1 MTNIQAHNDMANAIR
16 FLSMDAIQAANSG
29 HPGAPMGLA
38 DAATVLFTKHLKI
51 DPSAPKWAD
60 RDRFILSAG
69 HASMLQYALHYL
81 VGYEDMAIEQIQNF
95 RQMGAITAGHP
106 EFGHVDGIEATTG
119 PLGQGITMA
128 VGMALSE
135 RLQNARYG
143 DGICSHF
150 TYAIAGDGC
159 LMEGISHEAIDFA
172 GNTKLGRLIVLWDDN
187 NITIDGTTD
196 LSTSTDQLARFA
208 ACGWHVQAVDGHDA
222 NAIDAAI
229 TAAKVHEGQPSFIAV
244 KTIIGKG
251 APTKSGTNKVHGAP
265 LGTDEI
271 AATRTALGWDAPAFE
286 VPAPI
291 LSAWRNA
298 GARHKNT
305 RLDWEIGLVNS
316 GKADAF
322 NASMSGD
329 IPPDLRSRIDA
340 FIQTIIKDAPKVAT
354 RKASQ
359 NALEIINDV
368 CANTVGGSADLTGSN
383 NTLTDGMGII
393 SADDFG
399 GRYIYYGVR
408 EHAMAAIMN
417 GMTLHGGFIP
427 YGGTF
432 FVFAG
437 YMLGAMRLSALME
450 LRSIYVLTHDSIGL
464 GEDGPTH
471 QPVETLATLRALPN
485 MHVIRPADAVETAES
500 WECALLADTTPTSL
514 ALTRQGLPTLRTA
527 HAGENLVAKGAY
539 VLRGANGKRDITLL
553 ATGSEVHLAV
563 EAAEAL
569 AQDGINAAVVSM
581 PCWEMFEAQGQD
593 YKDSVLG
600 TAPRLAIEAG
610 VCFGWERYIGNADNF
625 IGMNGFGASAP
636 APELFNHFGI
646 TAKALE
652 AKARTVLG

>member
-1 MTNIQAHNDMANAIR
+1 MTNTQSHNDMANAIR

-51 DPSAPKWAD
+51 DPSAPNWAD

-81 VGYEDMAIEQIQNF
+81 VGYEDMTIEQIQNF

-106 EFGHVDGIEATTG
+106 EFGHVDGVEATTG

-143 DGICSHF
+143 DDICSHF

-222 NAIDAAI
+222 DAIDATI
-229 TAAKVHEGQPSFIAV
+229 TAAKAHEGQPSFIAV

-265 LGTDEI
+265 LGADEI

-286 VPAPI
+286 VPTHI
-291 LSAWRNA
+291 LDAWRNA

-322 NASMSGD
+322 NARMSGD
-329 IPPDLRSRIDA
+329 IPPDLRARIDA
-340 FIQTIIKDAPKVAT
+340 FIKGIIKDAPKVAT

-359 NALEIINDV
+359 NALEVINDV

-393 SADDFG
+393 SAGDFG

-417 GMTLHGGFIP
+417 GMTLHGGFIA

-437 YMLGAMRLSALME
+437 YMLGAMRLSALMG

-527 HAGENLVAKGAY
+527 HTGENLVAKGAY
-539 VLRGANGKRDITLL
+539 VLRAANGKRDITLL

-563 EAAEAL
+563 EAAKAL

-581 PCWEMFEAQGQD
+581 PCWEMFEAQDQD

-600 TAPRLAIEAG
+600 NAPRLAIEAG
-610 VCFGWERYIGNADNF
+610 VCFGWERYIGSADNF
-625 IGMNGFGASAP
+625 IGMSGFGASAP
-636 APELFNHFGI
+636 APELFAHFGI

-652 AKARTVLG
+652 AKARIVLG